1 MSKRILITGAGTGLG
16 RDAAIELSKRGH
28 FVLATTRYE
37 DESKWINTYAIENGL
52 DVNLKAFKL
61 DILLDEDRKRILEY
75 DLDVLINNAAIGD
88 SGAVCEIDVDR
99 YRETFETNVFAAIEL
114 TQVFLCK
121 LIPKGEGRV
130 IFVSS
135 LFGRISF
142 PFLSPYTAT
151 KFALEGIAESFRE
164 EMKILKGCNINIVI
178 IEPGAYATGFNQ
190 TNIEKKYE
198 WMREN
203 SYFKDQFEKIK
214 KDEEKAFKK
223 MELIS
228 NESII
233 KEYIKAV
240 EDSNPKGRYVAP
252 KYQGVLVQGMR
263 ILGK

>member
-16 RDAAIELSKRGH
+16 RDAAIELAKRGH
-28 FVLATTRYE
+28 FVLATTHYE
-37 DESKWINTYAIENGL
+37 DESKWINTYAIENEL

-88 SGAVCEIDVDR
+88 SGAVCEINVDR
-99 YRETFETNVFAAIEL
+99 YRKTFETNVFSAIEL

-130 IFVSS
+130 IFISS

-164 EMKILKGCNINIVI
+164 EMKIIKDCNIDIVL

-190 TNIEKKYE
+190 TNIEKKYD
-198 WMREN
+198 WMREK

-214 KDEEKAFKK
+214 EDEEKTFRKI
-223 MELIS
+223 ELTS
-228 NESII
+228 NEPII

-240 EDSNPKGRYVAP
+240 EDNNPKDRYIAP